1 VPTHYCAC
9 VCVCVCVCICA
20 CVCVRACVCVCV
32 CVSVCVC
39 LCVCLCVCV
48 CVFVCAYKT
57 MCDAATPSA
66 LESLELLDNNL
77 PIIGTPLFL
86 VAVCCSVLQ
95 CVAVCCKKLNKKIIP
110 VSVVCYS
117 RMLCVNACVFC
128 SIPLLFACMCMRKTS
143 SPRSIVGVHS
153 GQALPGYPITAH
165 HLYAFLLYS
174 EN

>member
-1 VPTHYCAC
+1 MSSLLLT
-9 VCVCVCVCICA
+9 
-20 CVCVRACVCVCV
+20 
-32 CVSVCVC
+32 
-39 LCVCLCVCV
+39 
-48 CVFVCAYKT
+48 FVYKT

-143 SPRSIVGVHS
+143 SPRSIVGRECI
-153 GQALPGYPITAH
+153 QARRFRAT
-165 HLYAFLLYS
+165 LLLRTTCMRS
-174 EN
+174 CCTRRISSMAA